1 MMIETQTIPQ
11 PIAER
16 YLITLKQFV
25 STVRTAIGSAGGSP
39 QSAGWQRTV
48 LPLLESRMAAAETAL
63 SHHAIGDQQ
72 PLVSLAM
79 KSRFLAREI
88 DGYSLRFAGENFGV
102 QLEEQLRLVVFAAW
116 QVCESAGVV

>member
-1 MMIETQTIPQ
+1 MMIETQIIPQ
-11 PIAER
+11 GTAEG
-16 YLITLKQFV
+16 YLTTLKQFV
-25 STVRTAIGSAGGSP
+25 STARTAIASTGGAP
-39 QSAGWQRTV
+39 PSAGWQRTV

-63 SHHAIGDQQ
+63 AHHAIGDQQ

-88 DGYSLRFAGENFGV
+88 DGYSLRFAGEKYGN